1 MTRISLKEQYDN
13 SSVVKQIAD
22 LTDQIDGYDE
32 QIEQATETANA
43 AKTAATEAKTTADA
57 AAAKNT
63 EQDGRLDSI
72 ESVNT
77 VQEQEIA
84 GIKLKDAQQDA
95 SIAELAEVNNQQ
107 DATIETLAAK
117 NAEQDT
123 KIATIQAKD
132 AEQDLSIST
141 ILDTDT
147 KQDVAIDAL
156 KTITNTLTNEV
167 ISAVNVVD
175 GTQNGSI
182 MVRLTDT
189 GGSIISSPSYPWGQV
204 ATFALKQGGE
214 AGYVRGV
221 LTLSDGEVI
230 ESNDFQILQIQE
242 SDVYVTSITLTP
254 YPTTGKL
261 GGEIGYSNGNVAQI
275 NIIDVPTAPG
285 VTTNINDLLSRMG
298 VVESGVNDLD
308 VRVKAIEDTPGVGA
322 FTNTSR
328 GTILGSAEDGK
339 VSANDDGTGSVSGWS
354 DVVKSAQISDM
365 LTKTDAASTY
375 LTKTDAAAAYE
386 TLEGAEQIN
395 VVANEAKSTA
405 EDAQTK
411 ANGCFNSVAVN
422 AAGDGLT
429 FGTPSGAT
437 SEITLPSTGFKLV
450 DLTEPIAL
458 SQGVNTGTLA
468 YSSTQYL
475 YTPTEKIIT
484 CIGSPNV
491 LMFSQAADQLF
502 FQNSSGKTLYYIM
515 GSTFSNTQA
524 TELYNEVFSQIPSIQ
539 SGTVA
544 IYFVPAFTRSETE
557 TALKS
562 AGLAKRTP
570 INDINPILFY
580 ETGSWGL
587 NNCAKI
593 TYTISDNE
601 IISIAR
607 DSTRAYFGDAF
618 SVTSVSRFVIMG
630 FDFRIS

>member
-13 SSVVKQIAD
+13 SSVVKQISD
-22 LTDQIDGYDE
+22 LTDQIGEFDE
-32 QIEQATETANA
+32 QIAEATETA
-43 AKTAATEAKTTADA
+43 TAAKTTADVVKVTADNA
-57 AAAKNT
+57 ATKNT
-63 EQDGRLDSI
+63 EQDSRLDSI

-77 VQEQEIA
+77 SQEQEIA
-84 GIKLKDAQQDA
+84 GIVLKNTQQDA
-95 SIAELAEVNNQQ
+95 SIAELSQEQGEQ
-107 DATIETLAAK
+107 DAKIAAIQSK
-117 NAEQDT
+117 DSEQDA

-132 AEQDLSIST
+132 AEQDLSISS

-147 KQDVAIDAL
+147 KQDASIDAL

-189 GGSIISSPSYPWGQV
+189 GGAVISSPSYPWGQV
-204 ATFALKQGGE
+204 ATFALKQGSE

-230 ESNDFQILQIQE
+230 ESNDYQILQIQE

-254 YPTTGKL
+254 YPTTGKM

-322 FTNTSR
+322 FTNLSR

-354 DVVKSAQISDM
+354 DVVKSSQISDM

-405 EDAQTK
+405 EDAQSK
-411 ANGCFNSVAVN
+411 ANGCFNSVAVST
-422 AAGDGLT
+422 AGDGLT

-437 SEITLPSTGFKLV
+437 SEVVLPSTSPTRHTADWTTDRFGGTSVVVIDSYAYGYMDYAVTKGTKTINLGDV
-450 DLTEPIAL
+450 IINGAEMIPT
-458 SQGVNTGTLA
+458 TLA
-468 YSSTQYL
+468 AEAERLYFYGELFTDTDRAAAAAQLLSGISLSDGRYIVSYGGIPSSEKTQNYYGILVLGSLKMTYSDGEIIAVEPYLSYNSTDFDY
-475 YTPTEKIIT
+475 I
-484 CIGSPNV
+484 
-491 LMFSQAADQLF
+491 
-502 FQNSSGKTLYYIM
+502 KT
-515 GSTFSNTQA
+515 
-524 TELYNEVFSQIPSIQ
+524 SQIKTTTFELI
-539 SGTVA
+539 
-544 IYFVPAFTRSETE
+544 IR
-557 TALKS
+557 
-562 AGLAKRTP
+562 
-570 INDINPILFY
+570 DITKL
-580 ETGSWGL
+580 
-587 NNCAKI
+587 
-593 TYTISDNE
+593 
-601 IISIAR
+601 
-607 DSTRAYFGDAF
+607 
-618 SVTSVSRFVIMG
+618 
-630 FDFRIS
+630 

>member
-22 LTDQIDGYDE
+22 LTDQIDGYNE
-32 QIEQATETANA
+32 SIESAVTTAN
-43 AKTAATEAKTTADA
+43 TAKTTADTA
-57 AAAKNT
+57 KTTADSAVAKNT

-77 VQEQEIA
+77 AQEQEIA
-84 GIKLKDAQQDA
+84 GAILKNTQQDSA
-95 SIAELAEVNNQQ
+95 IAELAEVNDQQ
-107 DATIETLAAK
+107 NTKIAAIQSK
-117 NAEQDT
+117 DSEQDT

-132 AEQDLSIST
+132 AEQDLSISA

-147 KQDVAIDAL
+147 KQDAAIDAL

-189 GGSIISSPSYPWGQV
+189 GGSVISSPSYPWGQV
-204 ATFALKQGGE
+204 ATFALKQGAE

-322 FTNTSR
+322 FTNLSR

-365 LTKTDAASTY
+365 LTKTTAASIY

-395 VVANEAKSTA
+395 VVANEGKSTA
-405 EDAQTK
+405 EDAQSK
-411 ANGCFNSVAVN
+411 ANGCFNSVEVN
-422 AAGDGLT
+422 TAGDGLT
-429 FGTPSGAT
+429 FGTPSGGTVDVLIPSPSLPIFNAT
-437 SEITLPSTGFKLV
+437 WTTDAFAAKTTESTIGSGM
-450 DLTEPIAL
+450 EYAL
-458 SQGVNTGTLA
+458 SVVTLATKPIWLGSVVVNAATCTSFGTLSSWSGSLVTAIFSDTNREKLATQLLQGISLPDGDFKISYAGANVSKEEDTAAGSFINTGAVGVTISA
-468 YSSTQYL
+468 G
-475 YTPTEKIIT
+475 EIIKVSACLT
-484 CIGSPNV
+484 H
-491 LMFSQAADQLF
+491 AAKTFDFL
-502 FQNSSGKTLYYIM
+502 TLY
-515 GSTFSNTQA
+515 
-524 TELYNEVFSQIPSIQ
+524 
-539 SGTVA
+539 
-544 IYFVPAFTRSETE
+544 
-557 TALKS
+557 
-562 AGLAKRTP
+562 
-570 INDINPILFY
+570 
-580 ETGSWGL
+580 
-587 NNCAKI
+587 
-593 TYTISDNE
+593 
-601 IISIAR
+601 
-607 DSTRAYFGDAF
+607 
-618 SVTSVSRFVIMG
+618 
-630 FDFRIS
+630 DFRASSRRYAITEIVKL

>member
-22 LTDQIDGYDE
+22 LTTQIDGYDE
-32 QIEQATETANA
+32 QITEATETATA

-57 AAAKNT
+57 AATKNT
-63 EQDGRLDSI
+63 EQDSRLDAV
-72 ESVNT
+72 ETTNT
-77 VQEQEIA
+77 AQEQEIA
-84 GIKLKDAQQDA
+84 GIKLKDTQQDTT
-95 SIAELAEVNNQQ
+95 IAELAEVNDQQ

-117 NAEQDT
+117 NVEQDA
-123 KIATIQAKD
+123 KIALIQSKD
-132 AEQDLSIST
+132 QEQDLSISS

-147 KQDVAIDAL
+147 KQDAAIDAL

-189 GGSIISSPSYPWGQV
+189 GGSVISSPSYPWGQV
-204 ATFALKQGGE
+204 ATFALKQGAE

-322 FTNTSR
+322 FTNLSR

-339 VSANDDGTGSVSGWS
+339 VSADDDGTGSVSGWS

-365 LTKTDAASTY
+365 LTKTAAASTY

-422 AAGDGLT
+422 SAGDGLT

-437 SEITLPSTGFKLV
+437 SEITIPTTPTIPTIVTAISTTDTFIATTTNSILSISGKFYVESRQITIANSAMVNLG
-450 DLTEPIAL
+450 DLC
-458 SQGVNTGTLA
+458 VNVGKTFTIFGRTTDA
-468 YSSTQYL
+468 AGCYL
-475 YTPTEKIIT
+475 YGGQYTTNDRNKAAAQLLSGIPLSDGSYRLVFNIATTLNTYFNCFFEGAIDVN
-484 CIGSPNV
+484 IG
-491 LMFSQAADQLF
+491 D
-502 FQNSSGKTLYYIM
+502 G
-515 GSTFSNTQA
+515 
-524 TELYNEVFSQIPSIQ
+524 
-539 SGTVA
+539 
-544 IYFVPAFTRSETE
+544 
-557 TALKS
+557 
-562 AGLAKRTP
+562 
-570 INDINPILFY
+570 
-580 ETGSWGL
+580 
-587 NNCAKI
+587 
-593 TYTISDNE
+593 E
-601 IISIAR
+601 IISAVAGLS
-607 DSTRAYFGDAF
+607 DGLTTAYDYIYIPGDGTKP
-618 SVTSVSRFVIMG
+618 TSKKLILTGIVRKN
-630 FDFRIS
+630 